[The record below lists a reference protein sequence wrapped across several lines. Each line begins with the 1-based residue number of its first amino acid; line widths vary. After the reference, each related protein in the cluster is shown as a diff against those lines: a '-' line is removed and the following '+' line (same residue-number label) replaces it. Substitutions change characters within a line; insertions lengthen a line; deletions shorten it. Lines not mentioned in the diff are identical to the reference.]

1 MSEFC
6 IELLED
12 FTGKLQALQR
22 AVVDSGG
29 TEDLAYD
36 VRLIAS
42 EIAGNVFRYSR
53 KKKVKIC
60 YERDENVAIV
70 SIYGDVAFDDCCTC
84 PSLDRERGRGMWIVR
99 SLARYKGFE
108 KKNGVLK
115 IMLNT
120 D

>member
-1 MSEFC
+1 MAEFC

-12 FTGKLQALQR
+12 FTPQLQNLQR
-22 AVVDSGG
+22 AVKEGG
-29 TEDLAYD
+29 GSDDLAYD

-42 EIAGNVFRYSR
+42 EIAGNVFRYSQR
-53 KKKVKIC
+53 KKIKIC
-60 YERDENVAIV
+60 YEQTDGVATI
-70 SIYGDVAFDDCCTC
+70 SLYGDVAFDDCCTC
-84 PSLDRERGRGMWIVR
+84 PALDKERGRGLWIVR

-115 IMLNT
+115 IYLNA